1 MEKKFYPQIKT
12 QLPGPKARRLIE
24 EDHQF
29 VSPSYTRSYP
39 LVAEKGEGFI
49 VEDVDGNRFL
59 DFTAGIATCATGH
72 CHPKVV
78 EAITRQ
84 AQKLIHMSGTD
95 FYYQPQIKL
104 AKKLAQLFPGQG
116 PAKVYFGNSGTE
128 GIEAAMKLARY
139 HTRRQYFISF
149 LGGFHGRTYGA
160 LSLTGSK
167 VVQRERF
174 GPLIPGVVHAPY
186 GYCYR
191 CPYNSSPE
199 SCMIDSAEWI
209 EDVLFRTILP
219 AEEVAG
225 IVVETIQGEGGY
237 VVPPLQFHQN
247 LSRLAQKYGIL
258 YIVDEVQSGMGRT
271 GKMFAIEHYG
281 VRPDIVVTAKGIA
294 SGLPLGVM
302 IASASLM
309 DWGPGS
315 HASTFGGNPV
325 ACEAALT
332 TIELLENG
340 LMQNAADVGA
350 YLLDKLKKLQTQ
362 HPLIGDVRGM
372 GLMIGIEL
380 VQNLETKT
388 PAIQQRNKLIN
399 KCFEKGLLI
408 LGCGLSVIRLA
419 PPLIISRHEADVAL
433 AILEESLI
441 EVEKATENREP

>member
-1 MEKKFYPQIKT
+1 V
-12 QLPGPKARRLIE
+12 E

-29 VSPSYTRSYP
+29 VSPSYTRYYP

-49 VEDVDGNRFL
+49 VEDVDHNRYL
-59 DFTAGIATCATGH
+59 DFTAGIATCSTGH

-78 EAITRQ
+78 EAILRQ

-95 FYYQPQIKL
+95 FYYRPQIAL
-104 AKKLAQLFPGQG
+104 AKKLSQLFPGQG

-128 GIEAAMKLARY
+128 GIEAAIKLARY
-139 HTRRQYFISF
+139 HTRRQHFIAF
-149 LGGFHGRTYGA
+149 LGGFHGRTLGA

-167 VVQRERF
+167 VTQRKRF
-174 GPLIPGVVHAPY
+174 APLMPGVVHAPY

-191 CPYNSSPE
+191 CPYNLNPE
-199 SCMIDSAEWI
+199 SCATDCAEWI
-209 EDVLFRTILP
+209 EQVLFRTILP
-219 AEEVAG
+219 PEEVAG

-237 VVPPLQFHQN
+237 VVPPPLFHTR
-247 LSRLAQKYGIL
+247 LSQLARKYDIL

-281 VRPDIVVTAKGIA
+281 VQPDIVVTAKGIA

-302 IASASLM
+302 IASSQIM
-309 DWGPGS
+309 DWEPGS

-325 ACEAALT
+325 ACEAALA

-350 YLLDKLKKLQTQ
+350 YLLDNLRKLQTR
-362 HPLIGDVRGM
+362 HPLIGEVRGM

-380 VQNLETKT
+380 VEDPETKT
-388 PAIQQRNKLIN
+388 PAIQARDTIIYR
-399 KCFEKGLLI
+399 CFEKGLLI
-408 LGCGLSVIRLA
+408 LGCGLSTLRLA

-433 AILEESLI
+433 SILEECLT
-441 EVEKATENREP
+441 EVEKGI